1 MDISNRSRACALAIG
16 LSLAAGMA
24 TAQSPSTGSGQ
35 VFPAKSV
42 RIAVGFA
49 PGGNTDL
56 VSRILA
62 QKLGETWGQTVIVD
76 NRPGASGMIAG
87 ELVAK
92 AAPDGYTL
100 LITPQTSIAVAPAMI
115 GKAPYDPAKD
125 FTPITLAGSS
135 PLLMVVH
142 PSFPPKTFAEF
153 VVLAKK
159 SPPRSLTFGSGGIGS
174 SPHMAGELLSA
185 ALGVKMNHVPYKG
198 ENPALTDT
206 IGGQIPIMFGN
217 LPVALPFVKSG
228 KLRGLANTAT
238 ARSPLAP
245 EIPTVAESGIKD
257 YSIATWSAVLGPA
270 GMAPE
275 LATRIQRDI
284 VKVVNQPETKE
295 RLVGMGVDI
304 IGSTPE
310 DFGAF
315 LRAEIVRYAKVI
327 RDAGIKA
334 E

>member
-1 MDISNRSRACALAIG
+1 MSLSRICALAVA
-16 LSLAAGMA
+16 LLAFGAGA
-24 TAQSPSTGSGQ
+24 ASAQG
-35 VFPAKSV
+35 FPAKSA
-42 RIAVGFA
+42 RIVVGFA

-62 QKLGETWGQTVIVD
+62 QKLGELWGQTVVVD

-100 LITPQTSIAVAPAMI
+100 LLTPQTSIAVAPALY
-115 GKAPYDPAKD
+115 GKAPYDAAKD

-159 SPPRSLTFGSGGIGS
+159 SGANTLTFGSGGIGS

-185 ALGVKMNHVPYKG
+185 ALGIKMNHVPYKG

-217 LPVALPFVKSG
+217 LPVAVPYVQSG
-228 KLRGLANTAT
+228 KLRGLANTAST
-238 ARSPLAP
+238 RSPLAP
-245 EIPTVAESGIKD
+245 TIPTVAESGIKG

-270 GMAPE
+270 GMPSE

-284 VKVVNQPETKE
+284 VRVMGQPETRD

-304 IGSTPE
+304 IGNSPE
-310 DFGAF
+310 EFGAF
-315 LRAEIVRYAKVI
+315 LRAEIARYAKVI
-327 RDAGIKA
+327 KDAGIKA

>member
-1 MDISNRSRACALAIG
+1 MNFFRICALAG
-16 LSLAAGMA
+16 TLLALTTGNL
-24 TAQSPSTGSGQ
+24 TAQG
-35 VFPAKSV
+35 FPAKPP
-42 RIAVGFA
+42 RIVVGFA
-49 PGGNTDL
+49 PGGATDL
-56 VSRILA
+56 VSRIVA
-62 QKLGETWGQTVIVD
+62 QKLGELWGQTVVVD

-87 ELVAK
+87 EIVAK
-92 AAPDGYTL
+92 AAADGYTL
-100 LITPQTSIAVAPAMI
+100 LLTPQTSIAVAPALY

-159 SPPRSLTFGSGGIGS
+159 GGANALTFGSGGIGS
-174 SPHMAGELLSA
+174 SPHMAGELLAA
-185 ALGVKMNHVPYKG
+185 ALGTRMNHVPYKG

-217 LPVALPFVKSG
+217 LPVALPYVQSG
-228 KLRGLANTAT
+228 KLRGLANTAAT
-238 ARSPLAP
+238 RSPLAP
-245 EIPTVAESGIKD
+245 SIPTVAESGIKG

-270 GMAPE
+270 GIPPE

-284 VKVVNQPETKE
+284 VRVINVAETRE

-304 IGSTPE
+304 IGNAPE
-310 DFGAF
+310 DFSAF
-315 LRAEIVRYAKVI
+315 LRTEIVRYAKVI
-327 RDAGIKA
+327 KDAGIKA

>member
-1 MDISNRSRACALAIG
+1 MNFFRICALAG
-16 LSLAAGMA
+16 TLLALNTGNLD
-24 TAQSPSTGSGQ
+24 AQG
-35 VFPAKSV
+35 FPAKSP
-42 RIAVGFA
+42 RIVVGFA
-49 PGGNTDL
+49 PGGATDL
-56 VSRILA
+56 VSRIVA
-62 QKLGETWGQTVIVD
+62 QKLGELWGQTVVVD

-87 ELVAK
+87 EIVAK

-100 LITPQTSIAVAPAMI
+100 LLTPQTSIAVAPALYS
-115 GKAPYDPAKD
+115 KAPYDPAKD

-159 SPPRSLTFGSGGIGS
+159 GGANALTFGSGGIGS
-174 SPHMAGELLSA
+174 SPHMAGELLAA
-185 ALGVKMNHVPYKG
+185 ALGTRMNHVPYKG

-217 LPVALPFVKSG
+217 LPVALPYVQSG
-228 KLRGLANTAT
+228 KLRGLANTAAT
-238 ARSPLAP
+238 RSPLAP
-245 EIPTVAESGIKD
+245 SIPTVAESGIKG

-270 GMAPE
+270 GMPAE

-284 VKVVNQPETKE
+284 VRVVNQNETRE

-304 IGSTPE
+304 IGNSPE
-310 DFGAF
+310 EFGSF
-315 LRAEIVRYAKVI
+315 LRAEIPRYAKVI
-327 RDAGIKA
+327 KDAGIKA

>member
-1 MDISNRSRACALAIG
+1 MNFFRICALAG
-16 LSLAAGMA
+16 TLLALTTGNL
-24 TAQSPSTGSGQ
+24 TAQG
-35 VFPAKSV
+35 FPAKPP
-42 RIAVGFA
+42 RIVVGFA
-49 PGGNTDL
+49 PGGATDL
-56 VSRILA
+56 VSRIVA
-62 QKLGETWGQTVIVD
+62 QKLGELWGQTVVVD

-87 ELVAK
+87 EIVAK
-92 AAPDGYTL
+92 AAADGYTL
-100 LITPQTSIAVAPAMI
+100 LLTPQTSIAVAPALY

-159 SPPRSLTFGSGGIGS
+159 GGANALTFGSGGIGS
-174 SPHMAGELLSA
+174 SPHMAGELLAA
-185 ALGVKMNHVPYKG
+185 ALGTRMNHVPYKG

-217 LPVALPFVKSG
+217 LPVALPYVQSG
-228 KLRGLANTAT
+228 KLRGLANTAAT
-238 ARSPLAP
+238 RSPLAP
-245 EIPTVAESGIKD
+245 SIPTVAESGIKG

-270 GMAPE
+270 GIPPE

-284 VKVVNQPETKE
+284 VRVINVAETRD

-304 IGSTPE
+304 IGNSPE
-310 DFGAF
+310 EFSAF

-327 RDAGIKA
+327 KDAGIKA

>member
-1 MDISNRSRACALAIG
+1 MKCVNLQMVRVVVLGMAIATG
-16 LSLAAGMA
+16 TA
-24 TAQSPSTGSGQ
+24 TAQT
-35 VFPAKSV
+35 FPAKAV
-42 RIAVGFA
+42 RVMVGFA

-87 ELVAK
+87 EFVAK

-100 LITPQTSIAVAPAMI
+100 LLTPQTSIAVAPAMI
-115 GKAPYDPAKD
+115 AKAPYDPAKD

-142 PSFPPKTFAEF
+142 PSFPAKTFAEF
-153 VVLAKK
+153 AVLARK
-159 SPPRSLTFGSGGIGS
+159 SPPNSLTFGSGGIGS

-185 ALGVKMNHVPYKG
+185 ALGIKMNHVPYKG
-198 ENPALTDT
+198 EIPALTDT

-217 LPVALPFVKSG
+217 LPVAVPFVKSG
-228 KLRGLANTAT
+228 KLRGLANTAST
-238 ARSPLAP
+238 RSPLAP
-245 EIPTVAESGIKD
+245 DIPTVAESGIKD

-275 LATRIQRDI
+275 LATRIQREI
-284 VKVVNQPETKE
+284 VKVMNQPETRE
-295 RLVGMGVDI
+295 RLVGMGMDI

>member
-1 MDISNRSRACALAIG
+1 MHALRICAFAVALLA
-16 LSLAAGMA
+16 STAA
-24 TAQSPSTGSGQ
+24 AQN
-35 VFPAKSV
+35 FPVKPA
-42 RIAVGFA
+42 RIVVGFA

-62 QKLGETWGQTVIVD
+62 QKLGELWGQTVVVD

-87 ELVAK
+87 EIVAK
-92 AAPDGYTL
+92 AAPDGYAL
-100 LITPQTSIAVAPAMI
+100 LLTPQTSIAVAPALY

-125 FTPITLAGSS
+125 FSPITLAGSS

-142 PSFPPKTFAEF
+142 PSFPPKSFAEF
-153 VVLAKK
+153 VALARK
-159 SPPRSLTFGSGGIGS
+159 SGANTLTFGSGGIGS

-185 ALGVKMNHVPYKG
+185 ALGLKMNHIPYKG

-217 LPVALPFVKSG
+217 LPVALPHVQSG
-228 KLRGLANTAT
+228 KLRGLANTAAT
-238 ARSPLAP
+238 RSPLAP
-245 EIPTVAESGIKD
+245 AIPTVAESGIKG

-270 GMAPE
+270 GLAPE

-284 VKVVNQPETKE
+284 VRVINQPETRD
-295 RLVGMGVDI
+295 RLIGMGVDL
-304 IGSTPE
+304 IGNSPE
-310 DFGAF
+310 EFGSF
-315 LRAEIVRYAKVI
+315 LRAEITRYAKVI
-327 RDAGIKA
+327 KDAGIKA

>member
-1 MDISNRSRACALAIG
+1 MNVFRLCALVGAVLTIG
-16 LSLAAGMA
+16 AGIA
-24 TAQSPSTGSGQ
+24 NAQSFPS
-35 VFPAKSV
+35 KSA
-42 RIAVGFA
+42 RIVVGFA

-62 QKLGETWGQTVIVD
+62 QKLGELWGQTVVVD

-92 AAPDGYTL
+92 AAADGYTL
-100 LITPQTSIAVAPAMI
+100 LLTPQTSIAVAPALY
-115 GKAPYDPAKD
+115 GKAPYDAAKD

-153 VVLAKK
+153 VILAKK
-159 SPPRSLTFGSGGIGS
+159 SGANTLSFGSGGIGS

-185 ALGVKMNHVPYKG
+185 ALGIKMNHIPYKG

-217 LPVALPFVKSG
+217 LPVAVPYVQSG
-228 KLRGLANTAT
+228 KLRGLANTAST
-238 ARSPLAP
+238 RSPLAP
-245 EIPTVAESGIKD
+245 AIPTVAESGIKG
-257 YSIATWSAVLGPA
+257 YSIATWSAVLGAA
-270 GMAPE
+270 GMPPE
-275 LATRIQRDI
+275 LAVRIQRDI
-284 VKVVNQPETKE
+284 VRVMAQPETRD
-295 RLVGMGVDI
+295 RLIGMGVDI
-304 IGSTPE
+304 IGNSPE
-310 DFGAF
+310 EFGTF
-315 LRAEIVRYAKVI
+315 LRTEIVRYAKVI
-327 RDAGIKA
+327 KDAGIKA

>member
-1 MDISNRSRACALAIG
+1 MNFFRICALAG
-16 LSLAAGMA
+16 TLLALTTGNLN
-24 TAQSPSTGSGQ
+24 AQG
-35 VFPAKSV
+35 FPAKPP
-42 RIAVGFA
+42 RIVVGFA
-49 PGGNTDL
+49 PGGATDL
-56 VSRILA
+56 VSRIVA
-62 QKLGETWGQTVIVD
+62 QKLGELWGQTVVVD

-87 ELVAK
+87 EIVAK

-100 LITPQTSIAVAPAMI
+100 LLTPQTSIAVAPALY

-153 VVLAKK
+153 VVLAK
-159 SPPRSLTFGSGGIGS
+159 RGGANALTFGSGGIGS
-174 SPHMAGELLSA
+174 SPHMAGELLAA
-185 ALGVKMNHVPYKG
+185 ALGTRMNHVPYKG

-217 LPVALPFVKSG
+217 LPVAIPYVQSG
-228 KLRGLANTAT
+228 KLRGLANTAAT
-238 ARSPLAP
+238 RSPLAP
-245 EIPTVAESGIKD
+245 SIPTVAESGIKG

-270 GMAPE
+270 GLSPE

-284 VKVVNQPETKE
+284 VRVINQPETRD
-295 RLVGMGVDI
+295 RLIGMGVDL
-304 IGSTPE
+304 IGNSPE
-310 DFGAF
+310 EFGSF

-327 RDAGIKA
+327 KDAGIKA

>member
-1 MDISNRSRACALAIG
+1 MKLFRLCALF
-16 LSLAAGMA
+16 SAAFTLCAGFA
-24 TAQSPSTGSGQ
+24 DAQSFPS
-35 VFPAKSV
+35 KSA
-42 RIAVGFA
+42 RIVVGFA

-62 QKLGETWGQTVIVD
+62 QRLGELWGQTVVVD

-92 AAPDGYTL
+92 AAADGYTL
-100 LITPQTSIAVAPAMI
+100 LLTPQTSIAVAPALY

-153 VVLAKK
+153 VILAKK
-159 SPPRSLTFGSGGIGS
+159 SGANTLTFGSGGIGS
-174 SPHMAGELLSA
+174 SPHMAGELLSS
-185 ALGVKMNHVPYKG
+185 ALGIKMNHVPYKG

-217 LPVALPFVKSG
+217 LPVAVPYVQSG
-228 KLRGLANTAT
+228 KLRGLANTAST
-238 ARSPLAP
+238 RSPLAP
-245 EIPTVAESGIKD
+245 AIPTVAESGIKG

-270 GMAPE
+270 GMPAE
-275 LATRIQRDI
+275 LAARIQRDI
-284 VKVVNQPETKE
+284 VRVMGQPETRD

-304 IGSTPE
+304 IGNSPE
-310 DFGAF
+310 EFGAF
-315 LRAEIVRYAKVI
+315 LRAEIARYAKVI
-327 RDAGIKA
+327 KDAGIKA

>member
-1 MDISNRSRACALAIG
+1 MIAGALLAI
-16 LSLAAGMA
+16 AAGGA
-24 TAQSPSTGSGQ
+24 TAQSY
-35 VFPAKSV
+35 PAKPPRMV
-42 RIAVGFA
+42 VGFA

-56 VSRILA
+56 VARIIA
-62 QKLGETWGQTVIVD
+62 QRLGELWNQTVVVD
-76 NRPGASGMIAG
+76 SRPGASGMIAG
-87 ELVAK
+87 EIVAK

-100 LITPQTSIAVAPAMI
+100 LLTPQTSIAVAPALY
-115 GKAPYDPAKD
+115 GKAPYDAAKD

-159 SPPRSLTFGSGGIGS
+159 SGPNALTFGSGGIGS

-217 LPVALPFVKSG
+217 LPVAVPYVQSG
-228 KLRGLANTAT
+228 KLRGLANTAST
-238 ARSPLAP
+238 RSPLAP
-245 EIPTVAESGIKD
+245 AIPTVAESGIKGF
-257 YSIATWSAVLGPA
+257 SISTWSAVLGPA

-284 VKVVNQPETKE
+284 VRVMGQPETRD
-295 RLVGMGVDI
+295 RLIGMGVDI
-304 IGSTPE
+304 IGNSPE
-310 DFGAF
+310 EFGVF
-315 LRAEIVRYAKVI
+315 LRAEIARYAKVI
-327 RDAGIKA
+327 KDAGIKA
-334 E
+334 D

>member
-1 MDISNRSRACALAIG
+1 
-16 LSLAAGMA
+16 
-24 TAQSPSTGSGQ
+24 
-35 VFPAKSV
+35 
-42 RIAVGFA
+42 
-49 PGGNTDL
+49 
-56 VSRILA
+56 
-62 QKLGETWGQTVIVD
+62 
-76 NRPGASGMIAG
+76 MIAG
-87 ELVAK
+87 EIVAK
-92 AAPDGYTL
+92 AAADGYTL
-100 LITPQTSIAVAPAMI
+100 LLTPQTSIAVAPALY

-159 SPPRSLTFGSGGIGS
+159 GGANALTFGSGGIGS
-174 SPHMAGELLSA
+174 SPHMAGELLAA
-185 ALGVKMNHVPYKG
+185 ALGTRMNHVPYKG

-217 LPVALPFVKSG
+217 LPVALPYVQSG
-228 KLRGLANTAT
+228 KLRGLANTAAT
-238 ARSPLAP
+238 RSPLAP
-245 EIPTVAESGIKD
+245 SIPTVAESGIKG

-270 GMAPE
+270 GMPPE

-284 VKVVNQPETKE
+284 VRVINVAETRE

-304 IGSTPE
+304 IGNAPE
-310 DFGAF
+310 DFSAF
-315 LRAEIVRYAKVI
+315 LRTEIVRYAKVI
-327 RDAGIKA
+327 KDAGIKA

>member
-1 MDISNRSRACALAIG
+1 MNFFRICALAG
-16 LSLAAGMA
+16 TLLALTTGNLN
-24 TAQSPSTGSGQ
+24 AQG
-35 VFPAKSV
+35 FPAKPP
-42 RIAVGFA
+42 RIVVGFA
-49 PGGNTDL
+49 PGGATDL
-56 VSRILA
+56 VSRIVA
-62 QKLGETWGQTVIVD
+62 QKLGELWGQTVVVD

-87 ELVAK
+87 EIVAK
-92 AAPDGYTL
+92 AAADGYTL
-100 LITPQTSIAVAPAMI
+100 LLTPQTSIAVAPALY

-159 SPPRSLTFGSGGIGS
+159 GGANALTFGSGGIGS
-174 SPHMAGELLSA
+174 SPHMAGELLAA
-185 ALGVKMNHVPYKG
+185 ALGTRMNHVPYKG

-217 LPVALPFVKSG
+217 LPVALPYVQSG
-228 KLRGLANTAT
+228 KLRGLANTAAT
-238 ARSPLAP
+238 RSPLAP
-245 EIPTVAESGIKD
+245 SIPTVAESGIKG

-270 GMAPE
+270 GMPPE

-284 VKVVNQPETKE
+284 VRVINVAETRD

-304 IGSTPE
+304 IGNSPE
-310 DFGAF
+310 EFSAF

-327 RDAGIKA
+327 KDAGIKA

>member
-1 MDISNRSRACALAIG
+1 MTRAMLGIIKPLLLG
-16 LSLAAGMA
+16 MVLAASAA
-24 TAQSPSTGSGQ
+24 TAQN
-35 VFPAKSV
+35 FPVKSV

-62 QKLGETWGQTVIVD
+62 QKLGEGWGQTVVVD

-100 LITPQTSIAVAPAMI
+100 LLTPQTSIAVAPAMF
-115 GKAPYDPAKD
+115 GKAPYDPSKD

-142 PSFPPKTFAEF
+142 PSFPPRTFGEF
-153 VVLAKK
+153 VVQAKK
-159 SPPRSLTFGSGGIGS
+159 SPPNSLTFGSGGIGS
-174 SPHMAGELLSA
+174 SPHMAGELLAA
-185 ALGVKMNHVPYKG
+185 ALGIKMNHVPYKG

-217 LPVALPFVKSG
+217 LPVAVPYVSAG
-228 KLRGLANTAT
+228 KLRGLANTAST
-238 ARSPLAP
+238 RSPLAP
-245 EIPTVAESGIKD
+245 TIPTVAESGIKG

-270 GMAPE
+270 GMTPD

-284 VKVVNQPETKE
+284 VRVMNQPATKE
-295 RLVGMGVDI
+295 RLTGMGIDI
-304 IGSTPE
+304 IGSMPE
-310 DFGAF
+310 DFGVF

>member
-1 MDISNRSRACALAIG
+1 MNFFRICALAG
-16 LSLAAGMA
+16 TLLALITGNLN
-24 TAQSPSTGSGQ
+24 AQG
-35 VFPAKSV
+35 FPAKPP
-42 RIAVGFA
+42 RIVVGFA
-49 PGGNTDL
+49 PGGATDL
-56 VSRILA
+56 VSRIVA
-62 QKLGETWGQTVIVD
+62 QKLGELWGQTVVVD

-87 ELVAK
+87 EIVAK
-92 AAPDGYTL
+92 AAADGYTL
-100 LITPQTSIAVAPAMI
+100 LLTPQTSIAVAPALY

-159 SPPRSLTFGSGGIGS
+159 GGANALTFGSGGIGS
-174 SPHMAGELLSA
+174 SPHMAGELLAA
-185 ALGVKMNHVPYKG
+185 ALGTRMNHVPYKG

-217 LPVALPFVKSG
+217 LPVALPYVQSG
-228 KLRGLANTAT
+228 KLRGLANTAAT
-238 ARSPLAP
+238 RSPLAP
-245 EIPTVAESGIKD
+245 SIPTVAESGIKG

-270 GMAPE
+270 GMPPE

-284 VKVVNQPETKE
+284 VRVINVAETRE

-304 IGSTPE
+304 IGNAPE
-310 DFGAF
+310 EFSAF
-315 LRAEIVRYAKVI
+315 LRTEIIRYAKVI
-327 RDAGIKA
+327 KDAGIKA

>member
-1 MDISNRSRACALAIG
+1 MNVGRIFALVAVMFALG
-16 LSLAAGMA
+16 AGAAA
-24 TAQSPSTGSGQ
+24 AQG
-35 VFPAKSV
+35 FPAKSV
-42 RIAVGFA
+42 RIVVGFA
-49 PGGNTDL
+49 PGGTTDL

-62 QKLGETWGQTVIVD
+62 QRLGEMWGANVIVD

-87 ELVAK
+87 EIVAK

-100 LITPQTSIAVAPAMI
+100 LLTPQTSIAVAPALY

-125 FTPITLAGSS
+125 FSPITLAGSA

-153 VVLAKK
+153 VALAKK
-159 SPPRSLTFGSGGIGS
+159 GGAPLTFGSGGVGS

-185 ALGVKMNHVPYKG
+185 ALGIKMNHIPYKG
-198 ENPALTDT
+198 ENPALADT

-217 LPVALPFVKSG
+217 LPVAVPHVNSG
-228 KLRGLANTAT
+228 KLRGLANTAAT
-238 ARSPLAP
+238 RSPLAP
-245 EIPTVAESGIKD
+245 KIPTVAESGIKG

-270 GMAPE
+270 GMPPD
-275 LATRIQRDI
+275 LAARIQRDI
-284 VKVVNQPETKE
+284 ARVVNHAETRD

-304 IGSTPE
+304 IANTPE
-310 DFGAF
+310 EFGAF
-315 LRAEIVRYAKVI
+315 LRSEIVRYAKVI
-327 RDAGIKA
+327 KDAGLKA

>member
-1 MDISNRSRACALAIG
+1 MTRAKLGIIKPLLLG
-16 LSLAAGMA
+16 MVLAASAA
-24 TAQSPSTGSGQ
+24 TAQN
-35 VFPAKSV
+35 FPVKSV

-62 QKLGETWGQTVIVD
+62 QKLGEGWGQTVVVD

-100 LITPQTSIAVAPAMI
+100 LLTPQTSIAVAPAMF

-142 PSFPPKTFAEF
+142 PSFPPRTFGEF
-153 VVLAKK
+153 VVRAKK
-159 SPPRSLTFGSGGIGS
+159 SPPNSLTFGSGGIGS
-174 SPHMAGELLSA
+174 SPHMAGELLAA
-185 ALGVKMNHVPYKG
+185 ALGIKMNHVPYKG

-217 LPVALPFVKSG
+217 LPVAVPYVNAG
-228 KLRGLANTAT
+228 KLRGLANTAST
-238 ARSPLAP
+238 RSPLAP
-245 EIPTVAESGIKD
+245 TIPTVAESGIKG

-270 GMAPE
+270 GMAPD

-284 VKVVNQPETKE
+284 VRVMNQPATKE
-295 RLVGMGVDI
+295 RLTGMGVDI

-310 DFGAF
+310 DFGVF

>member
-1 MDISNRSRACALAIG
+1 MNTSNIARTCALAIG
-16 LSLAAGMA
+16 LATAAGGVL
-24 TAQSPSTGSGQ
+24 AQN
-35 VFPAKSV
+35 FPAKSG
-42 RIAVGFA
+42 RILVGFA

-56 VSRILA
+56 VARILA
-62 QKLGETWGQTVIVD
+62 QKLGEAWGQTVVVD

-87 ELVAK
+87 ELAAK
-92 AAPDGYTL
+92 SAPDGYTL
-100 LITPQTSIAVAPAMI
+100 LVTPQTSIAVAPALF

-142 PSFPPKTFAEF
+142 PSFPPKTFSEF
-153 VVLAKK
+153 VILAKK
-159 SPPRSLTFGSGGIGS
+159 SPPNSLTFGSGGIGS

-217 LPVALPFVKSG
+217 LPVAVPYVNAG
-228 KLRGLANTAT
+228 KLRGLANTSST
-238 ARSPLAP
+238 RSPLAP
-245 EIPTVAESGIKD
+245 GIPTVAESGIKG
-257 YSIATWSAVLGPA
+257 YSIATWTAVLGPA
-270 GMAPE
+270 GMPPE

-284 VKVVNQPETKE
+284 VRVVNQPETKE

-327 RDAGIKA
+327 KEAGIKA

>member
-1 MDISNRSRACALAIG
+1 MTLFRLCALVGAALTLSTG
-16 LSLAAGMA
+16 LAD
-24 TAQSPSTGSGQ
+24 AQSFPS
-35 VFPAKSV
+35 KSA
-42 RIAVGFA
+42 RIVVGFA

-62 QKLGETWGQTVIVD
+62 QKLGELWGQTVVVD

-100 LITPQTSIAVAPAMI
+100 LLTPQTSIAVAPALY
-115 GKAPYDPAKD
+115 GKAPYDPARD

-153 VVLAKK
+153 VILAKK
-159 SPPRSLTFGSGGIGS
+159 SGANTLTFGSGGIGS

-185 ALGVKMNHVPYKG
+185 ALGIKMNHVPYKG

-217 LPVALPFVKSG
+217 LPVAVPYVQSG
-228 KLRGLANTAT
+228 KLRGLANTAST
-238 ARSPLAP
+238 RSPLAP
-245 EIPTVAESGIKD
+245 AIPTVAESGIKG
-257 YSIATWSAVLGPA
+257 YSISTWSAVLGPA

-275 LATRIQRDI
+275 LAARIQRDI
-284 VKVVNQPETKE
+284 VRVMAQPETRD

-304 IGSTPE
+304 IGNSPE
-310 DFGAF
+310 EFAAF
-315 LRAEIVRYAKVI
+315 LRAEIARYAKVI
-327 RDAGIKA
+327 KDAGIKA

>member
-1 MDISNRSRACALAIG
+1 MKMGHKFTLAI
-16 LSLAAGMA
+16 AAFALGA
-24 TAQSPSTGSGQ
+24 GVAAAQG
-35 VFPAKSV
+35 FPAKSV
-42 RIAVGFA
+42 RIVVGFA
-49 PGGNTDL
+49 PGGTTDL
-56 VSRILA
+56 VSRILGQRLA
-62 QKLGETWGQTVIVD
+62 EIWGQNVIVD

-87 ELVAK
+87 EIVAK

-100 LITPQTSIAVAPAMI
+100 LVTPQTSIAVAPVLY

-125 FTPITLAGSS
+125 FSPITLAGSA

-153 VVLAKK
+153 VALAKK
-159 SPPRSLTFGSGGIGS
+159 GGAQLTFGSGGVGS

-185 ALGVKMNHVPYKG
+185 ALGIKMNHIPYKG
-198 ENPALTDT
+198 ENPAIADT

-217 LPVALPFVKSG
+217 LPVAVPHVKSG

-238 ARSPLAP
+238 TRSPLAP
-245 EIPTVAESGIKD
+245 EIPTVAESGIKG
-257 YSIATWSAVLGPA
+257 YSIATWSAVLAPA
-270 GMAPE
+270 GMPAE
-275 LATRIQRDI
+275 LAARIQRDI
-284 VKVVNQPETKE
+284 ARVVNQAETRD

-304 IGSTPE
+304 IANSPDE
-310 DFGAF
+310 FGAF

-327 RDAGIKA
+327 KDAGLKA